1 MKLDLTGRCALV
13 GGGTSGIGW
22 AIARQFAG
30 AGARV
35 VIVARTEERLR
46 SRLVELTQ
54 LSDSQHEALC
64 ADYDTPDSIESLI
77 ERLHTKALIPDIIV
91 NNAGGPQPGPII
103 EAAKEEFHRALDRL
117 LLASHLLVRYA
128 LPQMCSRRWGRI
140 LNVISTSV
148 RQPIEGLGVSNT
160 IRAATAAWAKT
171 LATEVAPYG
180 ITVNS
185 ILPGATRT
193 ERLHELISL
202 RAAARGVQPSVIEEE
217 MLREIPLGRFAE
229 ADEVAALA
237 LFLCSDVAG
246 YITGECIRIDG
257 GRTRCL

>member
-1 MKLDLTGRCALV
+1 MKLDLSGRCALV

-22 AIARQFAG
+22 AIARQFAV

-35 VIVARTEERLR
+35 VIVARSEERLR
-46 SRLVELTQ
+46 SSLVELTQ
-54 LSDSQHEALC
+54 LCDSQHEAFH
-64 ADYDTPDSIESLI
+64 ADYDMLDSIESLI
-77 ERLHTKALIPDIIV
+77 ERLRTMGILPDIIV
-91 NNAGGPQPGPII
+91 NNAGGPPPGPII
-103 EAAKEEFHRALDRL
+103 DAPEKEFHRALDRL
-117 LLASHLLVRYA
+117 LLATHMIVRYA
-128 LPQMCSRRWGRI
+128 LPHMRSRRWGRI

-148 RQPIEGLGVSNT
+148 RQPIDGLGVSNT

-171 LATEVAPYG
+171 LATELAPHG

-193 ERLHELISL
+193 DRLHELISL
-202 RAAARGVQPSVIEEE
+202 RAATRGVQASVIEEE

-229 ADEVAALA
+229 PEEVAALA
-237 LFLCSDVAG
+237 LFLCSDEAG

-257 GRTRCL
+257 GRTRCI